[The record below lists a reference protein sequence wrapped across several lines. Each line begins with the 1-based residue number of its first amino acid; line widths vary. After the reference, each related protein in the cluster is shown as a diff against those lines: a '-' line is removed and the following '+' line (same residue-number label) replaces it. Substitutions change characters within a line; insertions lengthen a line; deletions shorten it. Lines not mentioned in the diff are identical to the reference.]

1 MTAGVLNRMLVAT
14 GLTAVALCGLS
25 VSVSAQSQQGQ
36 QQQQAKQEK
45 EQQKAKKQ
53 AQQGEQKE
61 QQAQRKQDQ
70 DTQQRQHLTQQNQQA
85 LMDRQELRLDQYR
98 KHLDQQQHAA
108 QQQSAELQRQ
118 HREAQYRYQQLYIAD
133 LSRQQ
138 VRIQS
143 HGVYDYARDLYLFQ
157 APIYRYSRGGRY
169 YETNQFGVDLLRR
182 AVNAG
187 YEQGRLA
194 GLADQQDR
202 WPFNYRNSYGYQDA
216 NYGYGGFYVDRLDYN
231 TYFREGFR
239 RGYEDGY
246 YDRSQYG
253 TYANGRTSILAAV
266 LGAILVVEATR

>member
-1 MTAGVLNRMLVAT
+1 MTADVVNQTLVAI
-14 GLTAVALCGLS
+14 GIAAVACCSLS
-25 VSVSAQSQQGQ
+25 APAGAQPQQGHTQ
-36 QQQQAKQEK
+36 QDK
-45 EQQKAKKQ
+45 EQQKATKRVQQDEQNAQKQ
-53 AQQGEQKE
+53 
-61 QQAQRKQDQ
+61 QDQ
-70 DTQQRQHLTQQNQQA
+70 DRQQRQHLTQQNQQA

-98 KHLDQQQHAA
+98 KHLDQQQ
-108 QQQSAELQRQ
+108 QSAQLQRQ
-118 HREAQYRYQQLYIAD
+118 HRDAQYRYQQLYIAD
-133 LSRQQ
+133 LSQQQ

-143 HGVYDYARDLYLFQ
+143 HGGYDYGRDLYLFQ

-182 AVNAG
+182 GVNAG

-202 WPFNYRNSYGYQDA
+202 WPFNYRNSYAYQDA

-231 TYFREGFR
+231 NYFREGFR

-253 TYANGRTSILAAV
+253 TSADGRTSILAAV
-266 LGAILVVEATR
+266 LGVILVVEPTR

>member
-1 MTAGVLNRMLVAT
+1 MTAGVVNRALVAI
-14 GLTAVALCGLS
+14 GIAAVASCGLS
-25 VSVSAQSQQGQ
+25 APAGAQPQQGHTQ
-36 QQQQAKQEK
+36 QDKD
-45 EQQKAKKQ
+45 QQKAQKR
-53 AQQGEQKE
+53 AQQDQAKAQK
-61 QQAQRKQDQ
+61 QQDQ
-70 DTQQRQHLTQQNQQA
+70 DRQQRQHLTQQNQQA
-85 LMDRQELRLDQYR
+85 LMDRQELRLNQYR

-108 QQQSAELQRQ
+108 QQQSAQLQRQ
-118 HREAQYRYQQLYIAD
+118 HREAQHRYQQLYIAD
-133 LSRQQ
+133 LSQQQ

-143 HGVYDYARDLYLFQ
+143 HGGYDYGRDLYLVQ

-169 YETNQFGVDLLRR
+169 YETNQFGIDLLRHG
-182 AVNAG
+182 VNAG

-202 WPFNYRNSYGYQDA
+202 WPFNYRNSYAYQDA

-231 TYFREGFR
+231 NYFREGFR

-266 LGAILVVEATR
+266 LGTILVVEATR

>member
-1 MTAGVLNRMLVAT
+1 MTAGVVNRTLVAI
-14 GLTAVALCGLS
+14 GIAAVACCGFNAPAG
-25 VSVSAQSQQGQ
+25 AQPQQGQ
-36 QQQQAKQEK
+36 IQQAK
-45 EQQKAKKQ
+45 EQQKATKL
-53 AQQGEQKE
+53 AQQDEHEAQK
-61 QQAQRKQDQ
+61 QQDQ
-70 DTQQRQHLTQQNQQA
+70 DRLQRQHLTQQNQQA
-85 LMDRQELRLDQYR
+85 LMDRQAQRLDQYS
-98 KHLDQQQHAA
+98 KHLDQRQRAA

-118 HREAQYRYQQLYIAD
+118 HREAQYRHQQLYIAD
-133 LSRQQ
+133 LSQQQ

-143 HGVYDYARDLYLFQ
+143 HGGYDYGRDLYLFQ

-202 WPFNYRNSYGYQDA
+202 WPFNYRRSYGYQDA

-266 LGAILVVEATR
+266 LGAILVVEGAK